1 MTKKYLY
8 LLAAGHLSVDINSG
22 SLPAVLPFLVAEH
35 GLDYTSVAG
44 LMFAGSFLSSVIQ
57 PLIGYLADKK
67 SCQWVM
73 PLGIAMAG
81 LSLSAAGFVG
91 DYWLIFAL
99 VTMMGIGSA
108 IFHPEAARLVNA
120 VSGRKKGRGMSIFS
134 VGGNGGFGLG
144 PILAVALISFF
155 GLQGLA
161 FYGVL
166 SLCLAG
172 TFLFFL
178 PRLRAAA
185 GENGVPLPPAAGSGG
200 PASLGASLPR
210 NDWSAFLRL
219 TLVILFRST
228 TQSAVSAFLPLF
240 CIRALGASAAV
251 GSATLSVIALAGIV
265 ATLLGGR
272 LADRYGYVRVLRT
285 GCWLMVPVLAV
296 MAFSGSLWG
305 VGLMLVPFALTLQ
318 GTYAAFVVLGQSY
331 LARSVGFASGIT
343 LGLSFSLGGLMVP
356 ALGMYADSYGIASVM
371 ELIVG
376 ITLVCAISSLFL
388 PPVRQKN

>member
-8 LLAAGHLSVDINSG
+8 LLAAGHLSVDINTG
-22 SLPAVLPFLVAEH
+22 SLPAVLPFLVAEY

-44 LMFAGSFLSSVIQ
+44 LMFAASFLSSIIQ
-57 PLIGYLADKK
+57 PVIGYLADKK

-73 PLGIAMAG
+73 PLGISMAG
-81 LSLSAAGFVG
+81 LSLSLTGFVG
-91 DYWLIFAL
+91 DYWLIFAF
-99 VTMMGIGSA
+99 VTLMGIGSA
-108 IFHPEAARLVNA
+108 VFHPEAARLVNA
-120 VSGRKKGRGMSIFS
+120 ISGKKKGRGMSIFS

-144 PILAVALISFF
+144 PILAVALITFF
-155 GLQGLA
+155 GLHGLA

-172 TFLFFL
+172 TLLFFL

-185 GENGVPLPPAAGSGG
+185 GESGVSGLATAGPKAAAPA
-200 PASLGASLPR
+200 GAELPR
-210 NDWSAFLRL
+210 NDWPAFLRL

-228 TQSAVSAFLPLF
+228 TQSSVSAFLPLF
-240 CIRALGASAAV
+240 CIQALGASAAV
-251 GSATLSVIALAGIV
+251 GSATLSIIALAGII
-265 ATLLGGR
+265 ATLIGGR

-305 VGLMLVPFALTLQ
+305 VFLMLIPFALTLQ
-318 GTYAAFVVLGQSY
+318 GTYAAFVILGQCY
-331 LARSVGFASGIT
+331 LARNVGFASGIT

-356 ALGMYADSYGIASVM
+356 TLGMYADSYGIVSVM
-371 ELIVG
+371 QLIAG
-376 ITLVCAISSLFL
+376 ITFICALATMLL
-388 PPVRQKN
+388 PPIRQKI